1 MDSSSDSGSY
11 SVSQGDAWSTYH
23 SAEALAESDH
33 GMQYIGGIGGF
44 WTDPVSGNPAEA
56 AQLMQISA
64 DLRCQSA
71 VHKGGNPDPGHL
83 SSFLA
88 AQESAHR
95 ISSGNYVIPTI
106 QSSIGSYSNCSG
118 GGSSSQRPV
127 MNFAYIN
134 GLVGEKESLERQIES
149 LEQQIKYKRGLSD
162 FDEISRLSDLLLGC
176 IQKLTNVKVN
186 INRYN
191 TGQPPI

>member
-1 MDSSSDSGSY
+1 MDSDSY
-11 SVSQGDAWSTYH
+11 SVPQGEAWLTYH
-23 SAEALAESDH
+23 SAEALVEADH
-33 GMQYIGGIGGF
+33 GMQYINGIGGF
-44 WTDPVSGNPAEA
+44 WTDPVSGNPSEA

-95 ISSGNYVIPTI
+95 ISSSSHVIPTI
-106 QSSIGSYSNCSG
+106 QNSMGIYPTCSS
-118 GGSSSQRPV
+118 GGSSTQGPV
-127 MNFAYIN
+127 INFAYIN
-134 GLVGEKESLERQIES
+134 GLVREKESLERQIES
-149 LEQQIKYKRGLSD
+149 FEQQIKYKRELRD
-162 FDEISRLSDLLLGC
+162 YNEISRLNELWLGC

-191 TGQPPI
+191 TGQKPI